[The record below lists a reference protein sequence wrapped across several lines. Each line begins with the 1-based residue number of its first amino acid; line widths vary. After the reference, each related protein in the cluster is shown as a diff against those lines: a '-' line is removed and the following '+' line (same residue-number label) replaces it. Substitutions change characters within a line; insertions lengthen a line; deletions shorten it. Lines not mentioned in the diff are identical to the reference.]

1 MIIDW
6 QPGFCGGQISNQM
19 FIFVDFLTLKKIS
32 LKNVY
37 LLSIDL
43 FLHLV
48 EQCSRIVQKYLK
60 HFKQILKILVK
71 ILIMKYF
78 KK

>member
-1 MIIDW
+1 MVILESSTFVQMIIDW
-6 QPGFCGGQISNQM
+6 QPGFCGGHISNQM
-19 FIFVDFLTLKKIS
+19 SVCCL
-32 LKNVY
+32 
-37 LLSIDL
+37 IDL

-60 HFKQILKILVK
+60 HFKQILKILFK